1 MTERHIGYLIKQI
14 NEQIKQRADS
24 DMECCGVTFA
34 QGRIIGYIAHCGGEV
49 PQKQIAQYLGVTH
62 PTVTGTLSRMEQKGL
77 LTFREDPGDRRGKLV
92 SLTEKSAEAGAKLT
106 GLIAAQER
114 RIVSGL
120 SPEQA
125 DTLQELLEAVLKN
138 VSGQPEVLSQGDL

>member
-1 MTERHIGYLIKQI
+1 
-14 NEQIKQRADS
+14 
-24 DMECCGVTFA
+24 
-34 QGRIIGYIAHCGGEV
+34 
-49 PQKQIAQYLGVTH
+49 
-62 PTVTGTLSRMEQKGL
+62 MEQKGL

-92 SLTEKSAEAGAKLT
+92 SLTEKAVEAGAKLT